1 MDEYIKREDVIKHLR
16 GACIAK
22 YPLSFS
28 FGIFASADEIS
39 KLPSAD
45 VVPKSEVDE
54 IVRQWKEEAN
64 CWQNNY
70 ITELRA
76 NEQIKVE
83 VAWEIFE
90 EIEKA
95 LNLSKCYGE
104 SGIYFEHDIE
114 TDIAELKK
122 KYIPKDCRDCRFFVG
137 CEQAVWT
144 GP

>member
-1 MDEYIKREDVIKHLR
+1 MITGEKALDILDRMDFFQGQRAGRELWNDKPYEVQEEDIKGFSRDVAELKAYI
-16 GACIAK
+16 
-22 YPLSFS
+22 
-28 FGIFASADEIS
+28 
-39 KLPSAD
+39 AD

-70 ITELRA
+70 ITELRDD
-76 NEQIKVE
+76 EQIKSE
-83 VAWEIFE
+83 VAREIFA

-114 TDIAELKK
+114 TDIAKLKK
-122 KYIPKDCRDCRFFVG
+122 KYT
-137 CEQAVWT
+137 EET
-144 GP
+144 E